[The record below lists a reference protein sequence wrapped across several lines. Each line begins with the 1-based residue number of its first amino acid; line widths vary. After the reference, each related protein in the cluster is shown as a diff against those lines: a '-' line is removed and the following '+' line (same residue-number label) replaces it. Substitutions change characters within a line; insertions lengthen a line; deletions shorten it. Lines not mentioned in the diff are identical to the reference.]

1 MTVDLRLEQLYQRV
15 ELVKGIGDPRRGKL
29 CIMSF
34 VALLAGEPHSDS
46 PGAAS
51 PVIRRFV
58 IPINDRMPAS
68 FRQRLKPFAPRIIGT
83 QDRLDALRAEVLAA
97 AVRDEIVPRVTL
109 DFGAV
114 PAGAAWL
121 GGLREVREAAQVLL
135 GRLVAGSGAN
145 GTFDLPENG
154 TFDVPTFQIE
164 IATATAD
171 LLTLGARAAPR
182 PDTAAWY
189 WNKAIDLL
197 DRLCDVG
204 GERAEPRIDA
214 IRVAWLE
221 AVLARRERLARH
233 TAIASRAL
241 DRLRHLLPLRS
252 DAI

>member
-51 PVIRRFV
+51 PVIRRFA

-68 FRQRLKPFAPRIIGT
+68 FRQCLKPFAPRIIGT

-154 TFDVPTFQIE
+154 TFDVPAFQIE

-182 PDTAAWY
+182 SDTAAWY

-204 GERAEPRIDA
+204 GERTEPRIDA
-214 IRVAWLE
+214 VRIAWLE
-221 AVLARRERLARH
+221 AVVARRERLARH